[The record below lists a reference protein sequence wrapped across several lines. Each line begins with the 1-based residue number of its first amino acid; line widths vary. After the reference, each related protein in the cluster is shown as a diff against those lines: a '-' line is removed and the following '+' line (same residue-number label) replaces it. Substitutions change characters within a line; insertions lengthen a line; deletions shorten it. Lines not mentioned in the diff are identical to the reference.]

1 MNILIN
7 NQLVFFPNGQG
18 MIDDFIIQSVDLL
31 DSSIINNE
39 ITIYKMPEI
48 QLLDIILEHD
58 EFFSNLKYD

>member
-58 EFFSNLKYD
+58 EFFSNLK

>member
-1 MNILIN
+1 
-7 NQLVFFPNGQG
+7 
-18 MIDDFIIQSVDLL
+18 MIDDFIIQAVDLL

-48 QLLDIILEHD
+48 QLLDLILEHD